1 MSVKNEIL
9 NILETNK
16 GKTISGQELADIL
29 DVSRTAVWK
38 AINLLKQDG
47 YIIDA
52 SSNKGYSLSTSSDV
66 VSEESIRMFLNEE
79 FKEIPISVYKSLP
92 STNTKAKEEAILNA
106 VHGTVIFSDEQTGGR
121 GRFGRE
127 FFSPADSGIYMSII
141 LKPNLNLSSSV
152 LVTTA
157 AAVGVLKAMDKFT
170 EVEAQ
175 IKWVNDIF
183 LNGKKV
189 CGILTEAVTDFESSN
204 IESIIVGIGLN
215 VKTKLEDFPDELKNK
230 AGSLFLSDNDSS
242 IRSQLAAEII
252 NNILSISSNLEKK
265 EFLKEYRHRSLILG
279 KQITYTKNNKVEEA
293 FAQDIDEFGRL
304 VVLKEDGKTEV
315 LSSGEV
321 SIQNIVTGEKI

>member
-66 VSEESIRMFLNEE
+66 VSSESIRMFLKEE
-79 FKEIPISVYKSLP
+79 FKEIPISVFKSLP

-106 VHGTVIFSDEQTGGR
+106 VHGTVIFSDEQTNGR
-121 GRFGRE
+121 GRYGRE

-141 LKPNLNLSSSV
+141 LKPHLNISSSV
-152 LVTTA
+152 LITTA

-170 EVEAQ
+170 DEEAQ

-183 LNGKKV
+183 INGKKV
-189 CGILTEAVTDFESSN
+189 CGILTEAVTDFESGN
-204 IESIIVGIGLN
+204 VESIIVGIGLN
-215 VKTKLEDFPDELKNK
+215 VKTKMEDFPDELKNK
-230 AGSLFLSDNDSS
+230 AGSIFIDGTDTS
-242 IRSQLAAEII
+242 IRSHLAAEII
-252 NNILSISSNLEKK
+252 NNILTISNNLENK
-265 EFLKEYRHRSLILG
+265 EFLKEYKSRSLILG

-293 FAQDIDEFGRL
+293 LAQDIDDSGRL
-304 VVLKEDGKTEV
+304 VIVKDGKIEV

-321 SIQNIVTGEKI
+321 SVKIY

>member
-52 SSNKGYSLSTSSDV
+52 SSNKGYSLSISSDV
-66 VSEESIRMFLNEE
+66 VSEESIRMFLKEE
-79 FKEIPISVYKSLP
+79 FKEISISVFKSLP
-92 STNTKAKEEAILNA
+92 STNTKAKEEAISNA
-106 VHGTVIFSDEQTGGR
+106 VHGTVIFSDEQTRGR
-121 GRFGRE
+121 GRYGRE

-141 LKPNLNLSSSV
+141 LKPNLNVSSSV

-157 AAVGVLKAMDKFT
+157 AAVGVIKALDNFT
-170 EVEAQ
+170 DEKVQ

-183 LNGKKV
+183 MNGKKV
-189 CGILTEAVTDFESSN
+189 CGILTEAVTDFESGTV
-204 IESIIVGIGLN
+204 ESIIVGIGLN
-215 VKTKLEDFPDELKNK
+215 VKTKSEDFPDELKDI
-230 AGSLFLSDNDSS
+230 AGSLSLNDTDTS

-252 NNILSISSNLEKK
+252 NNILSISKDLDNK
-265 EFLKEYRHRSLILG
+265 EFLKIYKSRSLILG
-279 KQITYTKNNKVEEA
+279 KQIIYTKNNKIEEA
-293 FAQDIDEFGRL
+293 RAHDIDEFGRL
-304 VVLKEDGKTEV
+304 VILKKDGKIEQ

-321 SIQNIVTGEKI
+321 SIKNIVTGEKI

>member
-52 SSNKGYSLSTSSDV
+52 SSNKGYSLSISSDV

-79 FKEIPISVYKSLP
+79 FKKIPISVFKSLP

-106 VHGTVIFSDEQTGGR
+106 VHGTVIFSDEQTSGR

-157 AAVGVLKAMDKFT
+157 AAVGVLKALDKFT
-170 EVEAQ
+170 DEKSQ

-183 LNGKKV
+183 IKGKKV
-189 CGILTEAVTDFESSN
+189 CGILTEAVTDFESGTV
-204 IESIIVGIGLN
+204 ESLIVGIGLN
-215 VKTKLEDFPDELKNK
+215 VKTKREDFPDELKDK
-230 AGSLFLSDNDSS
+230 ACSLLLNDKGNS

-252 NNILSISSNLEKK
+252 NNILSISENLENK
-265 EFLKEYRHRSLILG
+265 EFLKIYKSRSLILG
-279 KQITYTKNNKVEEA
+279 KQIIYTKNNKVEEA
-293 FAQDIDEFGRL
+293 CAHDIDEFGRL
-304 VVLKEDGKTEV
+304 VILKNDGKIEH

-321 SIQNIVTGEKI
+321 SIKNIVAGEKI

>member
-66 VSEESIRMFLNEE
+66 VSSESIRMFLKEE
-79 FKEIPISVYKSLP
+79 FKEIPISVFKSLP

-106 VHGTVIFSDEQTGGR
+106 VHGTVIFSDEQTNGR

-141 LKPNLNLSSSV
+141 LKPHLNISSSV
-152 LVTTA
+152 LITTA

-170 EVEAQ
+170 DEEAQ

-183 LNGKKV
+183 INGKKV
-189 CGILTEAVTDFESSN
+189 CGILTEAVTDFESGN
-204 IESIIVGIGLN
+204 VESIIVGIGLN
-215 VKTKLEDFPDELKNK
+215 VKTKMEDFPDELKNK
-230 AGSLFLSDNDSS
+230 AGSIFIDGTDTS
-242 IRSQLAAEII
+242 IRSHLAAEII
-252 NNILSISSNLEKK
+252 NNILTISNNLENK
-265 EFLKEYRHRSLILG
+265 EFLKEYKSRSLILG

-293 FAQDIDEFGRL
+293 LAQDIDDSGRL
-304 VVLKEDGKTEV
+304 VIVKDGKIEV

-321 SIQNIVTGEKI
+321 SVKIY

>member
-29 DVSRTAVWK
+29 NVSRTAVWK

-66 VSEESIRMFLNEE
+66 VSSESIRMFLNEE
-79 FKEIPISVYKSLP
+79 FKEIPISVFKSLP
-92 STNTKAKEEAILNA
+92 STNSKAKEEAILNA
-106 VHGTVIFSDEQTGGR
+106 VHGTVIFSDEQTSGR

-141 LKPNLNLSSSV
+141 LKPYLNISSSV
-152 LVTTA
+152 LITTA
-157 AAVGVLKAMDKFT
+157 AAVGVLRALDKFT
-170 EVEAQ
+170 DEEAQ

-183 LNGKKV
+183 INRKKV
-189 CGILTEAVTDFESSN
+189 CGILTEAVTDFESGN
-204 IESIIVGIGLN
+204 VESIIVGIGLN
-215 VKTKLEDFPDELKNK
+215 VKTRLEDFPDDLKNK
-230 AGSLFLSDNDSS
+230 AGSLFINGKDTS

-252 NNILSISSNLEKK
+252 NNILAISNNLENK
-265 EFLKEYRHRSLILG
+265 EFLKEYKSRSLILD

-293 FAQDIDEFGRL
+293 FAQDIDDSGRL
-304 VVLKEDGKTEV
+304 VIVKDGKIEV

-321 SIQNIVTGEKI
+321 SVKIY

>member
-1 MSVKNEIL
+1 MSVKNEVL

-38 AINLLKQDG
+38 SINLLKQDG

-52 SSNKGYSLSTSSDV
+52 SSNKGYSLSISSDV
-66 VSEESIRMFLNEE
+66 VSEESIRMFLIEE
-79 FKEIPISVYKSLP
+79 FKEIPISVFKSLP

-106 VHGTVIFSDEQTGGR
+106 VHGTVIFSDEQTSGR

-157 AAVGVLKAMDKFT
+157 AAVGVLKALDKFT
-170 EVEAQ
+170 DEKSQ
-175 IKWVNDIF
+175 IKWVNDIYI
-183 LNGKKV
+183 NGKKV
-189 CGILTEAVTDFESSN
+189 CGILTEAVTDFESGTV
-204 IESIIVGIGLN
+204 ESLIVGIGLN
-215 VKTKLEDFPDELKNK
+215 VKTKTEDFPDELKDK
-230 AGSLFLSDNDSS
+230 AGSLLLNQNNNS

-252 NNILSISSNLEKK
+252 NNILSIGVNLENK
-265 EFLKEYRHRSLILG
+265 EFLKIYKNRSLILG
-279 KQITYTKNNKVEEA
+279 RQITYTKNNKVEEA
-293 FAQDIDEFGRL
+293 CAHDIDEFGRL
-304 VVLKEDGKTEV
+304 VILKNDGKIEH

-321 SIQNIVTGEKI
+321 SIKI

>member
-66 VSEESIRMFLNEE
+66 VSSESIRMFLNEE
-79 FKEIPISVYKSLP
+79 FKEIPISVFKSLP

-106 VHGTVIFSDEQTGGR
+106 VHGTVIFSDEQTSGR

-141 LKPNLNLSSSV
+141 LKPYLNISSSV
-152 LVTTA
+152 LITTA
-157 AAVGVLKAMDKFT
+157 AAVGVLRALDKFT
-170 EVEAQ
+170 DEEAQ

-183 LNGKKV
+183 MNGKKV
-189 CGILTEAVTDFESSN
+189 CGILTEAVTDFESGN
-204 IESIIVGIGLN
+204 VESIIVGIGLN
-215 VKTKLEDFPDELKNK
+215 VKTKMEDFPDDLKNK
-230 AGSLFLSDNDSS
+230 AGSLFINGKDTS

-252 NNILSISSNLEKK
+252 NNILTISNNLENK
-265 EFLKEYRHRSLILG
+265 EFLKEYKSRSLILG
-279 KQITYTKNNKVEEA
+279 KQIIYTKNNKVEEA
-293 FAQDIDEFGRL
+293 FAQDIDDSGRL
-304 VVLKEDGKTEV
+304 VIVKDGKIEV

-321 SIQNIVTGEKI
+321 SVKIY